1 MGASPRAAQT
11 LVLAGKVNALREG
24 RDSVDVSDIKRV
36 VLPAMRHRCIL
47 NFEAEAEGMTTD
59 QVLQNIL
66 DTLPAEAMI
75 PGV

>member
-24 RDSVDVSDIKRV
+24 RDSVEVSDIKKA
-36 VLPAMRHRCIL
+36 VLPAMRHRCIM

-75 PGV
+75 PGA